1 MNLRLRYKGED
12 GMKRICLIMLPLVIC
27 TAIGCQD
34 HSAQIEVPASQNRDE
49 VSNSTGTSTPDKQEA
64 DGSAYWDRVT
74 TLYENAKASGETS
87 ADSVH
92 DWISEL
98 YETAKL
104 SGESTADD
112 TSEWVKGLY
121 KQAREAGEISA
132 ASAKNWIE
140 DDIQKIGSW
149 QYKTLEVRQTDSVD
163 IVPQLNK
170 LGADR
175 WECFWVEQQDDT
187 TTFYLKKAGRSYL
200 RHLPSKDLI
209 RLLPILGG
217 AGGTPE

>member
-1 MNLRLRYKGED
+1 MNLRLQHKGED
-12 GMKRICLIMLPLVIC
+12 DMKRICLIMLPLVVC

-34 HSAQIEVPASQNRDE
+34 HSAEIAVPASQNRGDDFYTGDL
-49 VSNSTGTSTPDKQEA
+49 STRQQEA

-87 ADSVH
+87 ADNVH

-98 YETAKL
+98 YETARL

-121 KQAREAGEISA
+121 KQAREAGETSA

-140 DDIQKIGSW
+140 DDIQQIGSW

-175 WECFWVEQQDDT
+175 WECFWVDQQDDR

-209 RLLPILGG
+209 RLLPMLGG
-217 AGGTPE
+217 DGGTPE